1 VILDVFGSAGEANP
15 ELRQDIDSGAARVV
29 LVVAPDGTRRAT
41 AGAIA
46 RRWAQQHP
54 DAVVIAAPAAA
65 RWPFTQPLVPSLPDR
80 PTIVWAE
87 DVHEAM
93 INRQTRSTRLV
104 TTQATYL
111 FDTWN
116 ITLAGRE
123 DVLLLCTAD
132 RNALQAHALEALE
145 GRGPFRRAFVYQTV
159 DGTRQTAVDWQR
171 TDDRETMEQPTAH
184 GLLPTADGCESLL
197 ARAFRE
203 SDPAERLAL
212 CVRALDYGRTA
223 PVLLAIASTCM
234 EVNDLEAAGRDLDEA
249 LALAPEW
256 AAAHFE
262 RGKLW
267 LRLDDMERASGAF
280 REAAERLPSFA
291 SAWANLGATL
301 GELDRPEEA
310 LAAFQHALTADPVSH
325 QALNNIGVVSRE
337 LGRLDESEAAFRRVI
352 RLVPDFAFGHYN
364 LGHTLFLQG
373 RYHAAL
379 AAYCEGQ
386 RRDAERNPV
395 QASRLAL
402 CRLATGDAEGTVRDL
417 QQAIVGLP
425 PDYRKQ
431 LLSDTKAIAWAL
443 LTHKPDL
450 VGWKQVSDWLT
461 REIAG

>member
-310 LAAFQHALTADPVSH
+310 LAAFQHALTADPVSP
-325 QALNNIGVVSRE
+325 GGST
-337 LGRLDESEAAFRRVI
+337 S
-352 RLVPDFAFGHYN
+352 
-364 LGHTLFLQG
+364 
-373 RYHAAL
+373 
-379 AAYCEGQ
+379 Q
-386 RRDAERNPV
+386 RRRSDVSLGSCRTSPLDITIWATRCSCRAAIMRRWRPT
-395 QASRLAL
+395 AKDSGAMRSAIRSR
-402 CRLATGDAEGTVRDL
+402 
-417 QQAIVGLP
+417 Q
-425 PDYRKQ
+425 
-431 LLSDTKAIAWAL
+431 
-443 LTHKPDL
+443 
-450 VGWKQVSDWLT
+450 VGWRS
-461 REIAG
+461 AGSPQAMPRAPCATCSRPSWGCRPTIGSSC